1 MLSARPGW
9 NRFWSRLQQA
19 AWQEVD
25 AVIKGLPL
33 PLRKQAKQVT
43 VTFEPVPDAELQADD
58 LPADTLG
65 LYVGEPYLENA
76 CGLENVPAQ
85 IFLFLENIWAYAG
98 HDTAAYR
105 EEVRI
110 TYLHELGH
118 HLGLDEDDIAMRQL
132 D

>member
-1 MLSARPGW
+1 MPARPGW
-9 NRFWSRLQQA
+9 NRLWNRLQAA

-25 AVIKGLPL
+25 SVIKRLPH
-33 PLRKQAKQVT
+33 PLRQQARKVT
-43 VTFEPVPDAELQADD
+43 VTFEPVPGADLIDDD
-58 LPADTLG
+58 LPEDTLG

-85 IFLFLENIWAYAG
+85 IFLFLENIWDYAG

-118 HLGLDEDDIAMRQL
+118 YLGLDEDDIAIREL